1 MRVKRTMRLQQL
13 MKAPAINKTAV
24 IGAGSWGTALAK
36 LLADKGEQV
45 VLWGH
50 NPSHVDALRR
60 DRENRKYLPGAAL
73 PQHLVA
79 SADPACVADCE
90 CVVMVVPSH
99 GYRQVFVDLLPHLQ
113 PGTYLISAVKGIE
126 IGSRQTMNQIMESE
140 LARVHRQDTMFTGVL
155 SGPSFADEVA
165 VGQPTAV
172 TIGLAD
178 KYAART
184 VQHLFSTS
192 FFRVYTS
199 TDIIGLEISAAMK
212 NVIAIAAGICDGLG
226 YGLNTRA
233 ALITRGLAEITRLGV
248 KLGANPRT
256 FSGLGGLGDLVL
268 TCTGS
273 LSRNRTVGLK
283 LGEGRT
289 LKQVLAE
296 MTMVAEGVKTTKSC
310 YNLAAELSVE
320 MPILEQTYQILYE
333 DKDCRTAVQ
342 DLFQRSLKEELAEEM
357 EP

>member
-1 MRVKRTMRLQQL
+1 MRE
-13 MKAPAINKTAV
+13 INKTAV
-24 IGAGSWGTALAK
+24 IGAGNWGTALAK

-50 NPSHVDALRR
+50 DPAQIDALRR
-60 DRENRKYLPGAAL
+60 DRENRKYLPGATL
-73 PQHLVA
+73 PATLQPVDNL
-79 SADPACVADCE
+79 DCVADCD
-90 CVVMVVPSH
+90 CVLMVVPSH
-99 GYRQVFVDLLPHLQ
+99 GFRQVFSALVPHLQ
-113 PGTYLISAVKGIE
+113 PGTFLVSAVKGIE

-140 LARVHRQDTMFTGVL
+140 LAQANKEGTMFTGVL
-155 SGPSFADEVA
+155 TGPSFADEVA
-165 VGQPTAV
+165 VGQPTAITV
-172 TIGLAD
+172 AFAD
-178 KYAART
+178 IDAART

-212 NVIAIAAGICDGLG
+212 NVIAIAAGISDGLG

-248 KLGANPRT
+248 KLGAHPLT

-268 TCTGS
+268 TCTGN

-289 LKQVLAE
+289 LKQALDE

-310 YNLAAELSVE
+310 YNLATSVRVE

-333 DKDCRTAVQ
+333 NKDCRTAVQ
-342 DLFQRSLKEELAEEM
+342 ELYQRSLKEELAE
-357 EP
+357 

>member
-1 MRVKRTMRLQQL
+1 
-13 MKAPAINKTAV
+13 
-24 IGAGSWGTALAK
+24 
-36 LLADKGEQV
+36 
-45 VLWGH
+45 
-50 NPSHVDALRR
+50 
-60 DRENRKYLPGAAL
+60 
-73 PQHLVA
+73 
-79 SADPACVADCE
+79 
-90 CVVMVVPSH
+90 
-99 GYRQVFVDLLPHLQ
+99 
-113 PGTYLISAVKGIE
+113 
-126 IGSRQTMNQIMESE
+126 MNQIMESE
-140 LARVHRQDTMFTGVL
+140 LAKAKKQGTMFTGVL
-155 SGPSFADEVA
+155 TGPSFADEVA
-165 VGQPTAV
+165 VGQPTAITV
-172 TIGLAD
+172 GFVDID
-178 KYAART
+178 AART

-212 NVIAIAAGICDGLG
+212 NVIAIATGISDGLG

-248 KLGANPRT
+248 KLGAHPLT

-289 LKQVLAE
+289 LKQTLAE

-310 YNLAAELSVE
+310 YNLAASIGVE

-333 DKDCRTAVQ
+333 KKDCRAAVQ
-342 DLFQRSLKEELAEEM
+342 ELYKRSLKEELCEEM
-357 EP
+357 GS

>member
-1 MRVKRTMRLQQL
+1 
-13 MKAPAINKTAV
+13 MKEINKTAV
-24 IGAGSWGTALAK
+24 IGAGNWGTALAK
-36 LLADKGEQV
+36 LLGDKGEQV

-50 NPSHVDALRR
+50 DPVQMDALRR

-73 PQHLVA
+73 PATLQPMDNLN
-79 SADPACVADCE
+79 CVADCD

-99 GYRQVFVDLLPHLQ
+99 GFRQVFATLVPYLQ
-113 PGTYLISAVKGIE
+113 PGTCLVSAVKGIE

-140 LARVHRQDTMFTGVL
+140 LAKANKQGTMFTGVL
-155 SGPSFADEVA
+155 TGPSFADEVA
-165 VGQPTAV
+165 VGQPTAITV
-172 TIGLAD
+172 GFTDID
-178 KYAART
+178 AART
-184 VQHLFSTS
+184 VQHLFSTP

-212 NVIAIAAGICDGLG
+212 NVIAIAAGISDGLG

-248 KLGANPRT
+248 KLGANPLT

-289 LKQVLAE
+289 LKQALAE

-310 YNLAAELSVE
+310 YNLAASVGVE

-333 DKDCRTAVQ
+333 NKDCRAAVQ
-342 DLFQRSLKEELAEEM
+342 ELYQRSLKEELAEEM
-357 EP
+357 GN

>member
-1 MRVKRTMRLQQL
+1 
-13 MKAPAINKTAV
+13 MKEINKTAV

-50 NPSHVDALRR
+50 DPVHMDAIRR
-60 DRENRKYLPGAAL
+60 DRENRKYLPGANL
-73 PQHLVA
+73 PQSLQPV
-79 SADPACVADCE
+79 DNLDCVADSR

-99 GYRQVFVDLLPHLQ
+99 GFREVFVNLVPHLQ
-113 PGTYLISAVKGIE
+113 AGTFLVSAVKGIE
-126 IGSRQTMNQIMESE
+126 IGSRQTMNQIMETE
-140 LARVHRQDTMFTGVL
+140 LAARGKQEKMFTGVL
-155 SGPSFADEVA
+155 TGPSFADEVA

-172 TIGLAD
+172 TIGFAD
-178 KYAART
+178 KTAAKT
-184 VQHLFSTS
+184 IQYLFSTS
-192 FFRVYTS
+192 FFRSYTS

-212 NVIAIAAGICDGLG
+212 NVIAIAAGISDGLG

-248 KLGANPRT
+248 RLGAHPLT

-289 LKQVLAE
+289 LEQALSE

-310 YNLAAELSVE
+310 YNLAAANKVE

-333 DKDCRTAVQ
+333 NKDCRAAVQ
-342 DLFQRSLKEELAEEM
+342 ELYQRSLKEEVAEEM
-357 EP
+357 VQR

>member
-1 MRVKRTMRLQQL
+1 MKVK
-13 MKAPAINKTAV
+13 NKTAV

-50 NPSHVDALRR
+50 DPVHMDALRR

-73 PQHLVA
+73 PPTLQPCSNL
-79 SADPACVADCE
+79 DCVADCG

-99 GYRQVFVDLLPHLQ
+99 GFRDVFAALIPHLKT
-113 PGTYLISAVKGIE
+113 GTLLVSGVKGIE

-140 LARVHRQDTMFTGVL
+140 LAQAGEPEHMPTGVL

-172 TIGLAD
+172 TVAFAD
-178 KYAART
+178 RGAART

-212 NVIAIAAGICDGLG
+212 NVIAIAAGISDGLG

-248 KLGANPRT
+248 KLGAHPLT

-289 LKQVLAE
+289 LEQALAE

-310 YNLAAELSVE
+310 YNLAAEIGVE
-320 MPILEQTYQILYE
+320 MPILEQTYQILYNGKE
-333 DKDCRTAVQ
+333 CRTAVQ
-342 DLFQRSLKEELAEEM
+342 ALYQRSLKEELAEEVAG
-357 EP
+357 

>member
-1 MRVKRTMRLQQL
+1 
-13 MKAPAINKTAV
+13 MKEINKTAV
-24 IGAGSWGTALAK
+24 IGAGNWGTALAK

-50 NPSHVDALRR
+50 NPAQMDALRR
-60 DRENRKYLPGAAL
+60 DRENRKYLPGATL
-73 PQHLVA
+73 PA
-79 SADPACVADCE
+79 SLQPVDNIDCVADCG

-99 GYRQVFVDLLPHLQ
+99 GFRQVFSALVPNLQ
-113 PGTYLISAVKGIE
+113 PGTFLVSAVKGIE

-140 LARVHRQDTMFTGVL
+140 LAKANKQDTMFTGVL
-155 SGPSFADEVA
+155 TGPSFADEVA
-165 VGQPTAV
+165 VGQPTAITV
-172 TIGLAD
+172 GFTDID
-178 KYAART
+178 AART

-212 NVIAIAAGICDGLG
+212 NVIAIAAGISDGLG

-248 KLGANPRT
+248 KLGAHPLT

-289 LKQVLAE
+289 LKQALAE

-310 YNLAAELSVE
+310 YNLAASVGVE
-320 MPILEQTYQILYE
+320 MPILEQTYQILYKG
-333 DKDCRTAVQ
+333 KDCRIAVQ
-342 DLFQRSLKEELAEEM
+342 ELYQRSLKEEFNN
-357 EP
+357 